1 MTTLFISDLHLYHQ
15 RPAVTEAFRT
25 FLRNEAT
32 NAEALYLLG
41 DLFEVWIGDDDPDP
55 HNRSIVAALRRLTDT
70 GTPCYFICG
79 NRDFLVGKR
88 FADESGVRLLSDG
101 TTIELYGNRIL
112 LMHGDTL
119 CTDDVGYQRFRRIAR
134 NPVSQALF
142 LALPPA
148 LRRRLARQARNQSM
162 SNRIQSPEEI
172 VDVNQSAVERTMREH
187 DVRLLL
193 HGHTHRPGVHR
204 FDLGGTTV
212 ERIVLGDWYTQGSV
226 LRWNADGP
234 ELTAFTYG

>member
-1 MTTLFISDLHLYHQ
+1 MTALFISDLHLFHQ
-15 RPAVTEAFRT
+15 RPVVTKAFHA
-25 FLRNEAT
+25 FLQNEAN
-32 NAEALYLLG
+32 NAEALYILG
-41 DLFEVWIGDDDPDP
+41 DLFEAWIGDDDADP

-119 CTDDVGYQRFRRIAR
+119 CTDDVGYQRFRRIVR
-134 NPVSQALF
+134 NPVFQALF
-142 LALPPA
+142 LALPIA
-148 LRRRLARQARNQSM
+148 LRRRLARQAHDQSM
-162 SNRIQSPEEI
+162 SSRIQSPEEI
-172 VDVNQSAVERTMREH
+172 VDVNQAAIERTMREH

-193 HGHTHRPGVHR
+193 HGHTHRPGVHK
-204 FDLGGTTV
+204 FHLAGTTA

-226 LRWNADGP
+226 LRWNSDGP